1 MERPKLNLQK
11 VLNLLER
18 KGIGKRKQAST
29 IAEILDIQYKS
40 AKQKLDEKRGITYQE
55 VKRIFSFFNESLDDR
70 RNYNGLFI
78 VNDIH
83 IRCNVEVSNEDVEV
97 KEPGINYA
105 YKSKN
110 FYIINPTSSKIHK
123 DMKKV
128 KKMDLLPAPK
138 IAILDNDIEI
148 LELMQ
153 SVSNRY
159 GIDGQAF
166 QTAASLSEAID
177 SESYDG
183 YVIDW
188 LLDYDQNSEEV
199 IKKIRSTDEKVPI
212 ILLTGQLNQ
221 HEQEIGETIVKYGVE
236 LVEKPTRVFIL
247 SSILLANIFY

>member
-1 MERPKLNLQK
+1 
-11 VLNLLER
+11 
-18 KGIGKRKQAST
+18 
-29 IAEILDIQYKS
+29 
-40 AKQKLDEKRGITYQE
+40 
-55 VKRIFSFFNESLDDR
+55 
-70 RNYNGLFI
+70 
-78 VNDIH
+78 
-83 IRCNVEVSNEDVEV
+83 
-97 KEPGINYA
+97 
-105 YKSKN
+105 
-110 FYIINPTSSKIHK
+110 
-123 DMKKV
+123 MKKV

-138 IAILDNDIEI
+138 IAILDNDNEI